1 MIALSL
7 PVTDE
12 LCDAFAAAFGAIL
25 ARHAELLRAH
35 AAC

>member
-12 LCDAFAAAFGAIL
+12 QCTAFAAAFEAIL
-25 ARHAELLRAH
+25 ARHREVLRT
-35 AAC
+35 C

>member
-12 LCDAFAAAFGAIL
+12 LCSGFLAAFETIL
-25 ARHAELLRAH
+25 ARHRELLRT
-35 AAC
+35 C